1 MVKSCGVGS
10 APASCT
16 LMPNSTTNRLYCG
29 PAVSTCRPSAVRRRQ
44 RQALLRSRW
53 RHATACTWP
62 QQAENTEAFT
72 SR

>member
-29 PAVSTCRPSAVRRRQ
+29 PAVSTCRRSAVRLRQ
-44 RQALLRSRW
+44 RQAPLRSGW
-53 RHATACTWP
+53 RHA
-62 QQAENTEAFT
+62 QRILGH
-72 SR
+72 SRLKTHSV